1 MAGKRGQNEGTIR
14 QRKDGIW
21 EARYSL
27 GRDKEGR
34 QIQKSIYNKE
44 RNVVAK
50 KLNLALSLINSGD
63 NVKESKTTL
72 YSWMMEWLDTYKKP
86 YIAETTY
93 ETHYSVIKN
102 CIKDSTLGNMQ
113 LVKIKKHH
121 IQELYNK
128 IQDKKSML
136 KRLHIILKDS
146 LNEAVE
152 NKLLKKNPIGIL
164 KSPKADRP
172 DIRIFTIK
180 EQERFIQALDGCNRR
195 VALMLALQTGL
206 RIGELCG
213 LKWSD
218 FDLDKKTITVNRSLK
233 RVKVVFNAKTKGNTT
248 QMLER
253 TPKTQSSKRTIPLMD
268 TAIKT
273 LMEHKKEWQIIEM
286 KHKLVWKDEN
296 WIFSTLDGGYIEP
309 RNLVRS
315 FKAVLKKANLPD
327 INFHALRHTFVS
339 RLLEAGENIKTI
351 SELIGHTDVAFTLN
365 TYAHILHENKQSAV
379 NKIDSL
385 FTVKK
390 Q

>member
-1 MAGKRGQNEGTIR
+1 MARKRGQNEGTIR
-14 QRKDGIW
+14 QRKDGTW

-27 GRDKEGR
+27 GRDKDGR
-34 QIQKSIYNKE
+34 QIQKSIYGKE
-44 RNVVAK
+44 RNEVAK

-72 YSWMMEWLDTYKKP
+72 YTWIMDWLETFKKP
-86 YIAETTY
+86 NISDTTY

-113 LVKIKKHH
+113 LAKIKKHH

-128 IQDKKSML
+128 IKDKQSMA
-136 KRLHIILKDS
+136 KRLHIILKDC

-152 NKLLKKNPIGIL
+152 NKLLKKNPIGTL
-164 KSPKADRP
+164 KAPKTEKP
-172 DIRIFTIK
+172 NIRIFTLQ
-180 EQERFIQALDGCNRR
+180 EQERFIRALDGCNRR
-195 VALMLALQTGL
+195 VILLLALQTGL

-218 FDLDKKTITVNRSLK
+218 LDLYKKTITVNRSLK
-233 RVKVVFNAKTKGNTT
+233 RVKVVFDAKTKGNTT

-268 TAIKT
+268 TAVKALT
-273 LMEHKKEWQIIEM
+273 EHKKEWKIIEM
-286 KHKLVWKDEN
+286 KHKLVWKNED

-309 RNLVRS
+309 RNLVRT
-315 FKAVLKKANLPD
+315 FNAVLKKAELD
-327 INFHALRHTFVS
+327 RINFHALRHTFVS

-351 SELIGHTDVAFTLN
+351 SELIGHTDVSFTLN
-365 TYAHILHENKQSAV
+365 TYAHILPEQKQSAV
-379 NKIDSL
+379 DKIDSL

-390 Q
+390 